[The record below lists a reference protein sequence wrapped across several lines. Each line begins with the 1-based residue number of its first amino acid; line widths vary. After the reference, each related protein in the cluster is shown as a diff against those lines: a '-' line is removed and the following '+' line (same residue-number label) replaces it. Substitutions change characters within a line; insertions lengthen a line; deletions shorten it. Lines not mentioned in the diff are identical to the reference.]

1 MRIDVILVKIQAPKG
16 LSNSVSDRLL
26 TPESIDQCHL
36 VNGTGRREEHKML
49 KEPVKKRRHLTRFLT
64 SLVSVTLFTE
74 RKRGDGAFYVPH
86 GVRYR

>member
-1 MRIDVILVKIQAPKG
+1 MR
-16 LSNSVSDRLL
+16 
-26 TPESIDQCHL
+26 
-36 VNGTGRREEHKML
+36 

-86 GVRYR
+86 GGVRSV